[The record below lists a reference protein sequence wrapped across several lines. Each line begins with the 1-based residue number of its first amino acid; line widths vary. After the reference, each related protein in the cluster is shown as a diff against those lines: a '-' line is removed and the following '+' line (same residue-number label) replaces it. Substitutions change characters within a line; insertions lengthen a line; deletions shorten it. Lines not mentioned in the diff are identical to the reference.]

1 MSKKSTEYNDN
12 FYDKFI
18 NEFKKLEPR
27 RVCLG
32 IISIIL
38 LLISISF
45 NFKKYEYTKKRFNFI
60 NLFDKTSIIDI
71 KPSLLSTVFSIGL
84 FGGFITRNINE
95 IIENNVIFLFIF
107 LDLIFF
113 SGLISVF
120 LSSKDNFFGFSNQ
133 ALLLLVIAFMWVGM
147 RSLTG
152 YALALLLILS
162 FFHISNVND
171 AMGFDGCIYILF
183 AFMSFLIQMY
193 LNLLPTARFHNFKRD
208 FLGDKYWFLEI
219 NLDIYNI
226 Y

>member
-1 MSKKSTEYNDN
+1 MSEKSTEYNEN
-12 FYDKFI
+12 FFDKFKK
-18 NEFKKLEPR
+18 EFYKLEPR

-38 LLISISF
+38 LLISLTF
-45 NFKKYEYTKKRFNFI
+45 NFKTYVYTSKRFNFF
-60 NLFDKTSIIDI
+60 NLLDNTSIIDI

-95 IIENNVIFLFIF
+95 IIENYVIFLFIF

-152 YALALLLILS
+152 YALALLIILS
-162 FFHISNVND
+162 FFHISHIND
-171 AMGFDGCIYILF
+171 AMGFDGCIYILS

-193 LNLLPTARFHNFKRD
+193 LNLIPIARFHNFKKD
-208 FLGDKYWFLEI
+208 FLGDKC
-219 NLDIYNI
+219 
-226 Y
+226 

>member
-1 MSKKSTEYNDN
+1 MSEKSTEYNEN
-12 FYDKFI
+12 FFDKFKK
-18 NEFKKLEPR
+18 EFYKLEPR
-27 RVCLG
+27 RVSLG

-38 LLISISF
+38 LLISLTF
-45 NFKKYEYTKKRFNFI
+45 NFKTYVYTSKRFNFF
-60 NLFDKTSIIDI
+60 NLLDNTSIIDI

-95 IIENNVIFLFIF
+95 IIENYVIFLFIF

-120 LSSKDNFFGFSNQ
+120 LSSNDNFFGFSNQ

-152 YALALLLILS
+152 YALALLIILS
-162 FFHISNVND
+162 FFHISHIND
-171 AMGFDGCIYILF
+171 AMGFDGCIYILS

-193 LNLLPTARFHNFKRD
+193 LNLIPIARFHNFKKD
-208 FLGDKYWFLEI
+208 FLGDKC
-219 NLDIYNI
+219 
-226 Y
+226 